1 VNTSYLVRGQTQVSA
16 KGAYA
21 VVEPKEDMDARLVVR
36 ARMGDEK
43 AFAALYTKYSI
54 EMYKYLAGLVTREE
68 AEDLLQETFW
78 KAYRGLASLQEG
90 EKFQGWLYRIARN
103 CAYDYLRS
111 RRRYAEH
118 VVRETDESR
127 EQAASDDPLEY
138 LAEQE
143 LLRQALADVPLKQ
156 RECFLLHLGGLP
168 VREIA
173 LIVGLSESS
182 VPIYQGKARR
192 CLYERYQDLKRQ
204 ADGTQKGGSG

>member
-1 VNTSYLVRGQTQVSA
+1 MQVSA
-16 KGAYA
+16 EGAYI
-21 VVEPKEDMDARLVVR
+21 VVEPEENIDARLVER

-43 AFAALYTKYSI
+43 AFAALYNRYRI
-54 EMYKYLAGLVTREE
+54 EMYKYLAGLVTIEE

-78 KAYRGLASLQEG
+78 KAYKGLAGLQEG

-103 CAYDYLRS
+103 CAYDYLRR

-143 LLRQALADVPLKQ
+143 LLRQALADVPMKQ

-182 VPIYQGKARR
+182 VPVYQGKARR
-192 CLYERYQDLKRQ
+192 CLYKRYQDLKRQ
-204 ADGTQKGGSG
+204 ADGTEKGESG